1 MVVVVADADSGV
13 EIQPVTA
20 ERLGDLADLFDSNG
34 TTRGC
39 WCMFFIA
46 ERAEFGA
53 GMRDGRNRRA
63 FEALAESADPPMGL
77 LAYQDGTPAG
87 WCALGPRSRYP
98 RAISR
103 RATILKGRDPAED
116 DDVWLVPCFFVRVG
130 YRRRG
135 LTRRLLSAAV
145 ELAERSGARAVE
157 GFPRAAGERPTP
169 DDYLGK
175 EQVFAGCGFECIA
188 RPTPKRAVMRRE
200 L

>member
-1 MVVVVADADSGV
+1 MSGDGDV
-13 EIQPVTA
+13 EIHPVTA
-20 ERLGDLADLFDSNG
+20 DRLGDLADLFESNG

-53 GMRDGRNRRA
+53 GMQNGGNRRA
-63 FEALAESADPPMGL
+63 FEALAATADPPVGL
-77 LAYQDGTPAG
+77 LAYDAGTPVG
-87 WCALGPRSRYP
+87 WCALGPRSRYA

-103 RATILKGRDPAED
+103 RATILKARDPSED

-130 YRRRG
+130 SRRRG
-135 LTRRLLSAAV
+135 LTRRMLSAAV
-145 ELAERSGARAVE
+145 ELAKRSGAQAIE

-175 EQVFAGCGFECIA
+175 EQVFAACGFECIA
-188 RPTPKRAVMRRE
+188 RPTPRRAVMRRH